1 MIKLVLILNYKIN
14 GVSIQQ
20 EILYYSLIIIYCNIL
35 VITCKLLSI
44 HKYNNFIHNHNAIYT
59 LITNFFKHSK
69 LK

>member
-20 EILYYSLIIIYCNIL
+20 EILYYSLIIIYYNIL

-44 HKYNNFIHNHNAIYT
+44 HNHNAIYT
-59 LITNFFKHSK
+59 FNHNF
-69 LK
+69 LNI